1 MKKIENKIVTRE
13 EWLVKC
19 TNDLRD
25 KLGAVRGNI
34 RLSKGTHLNLP
45 PARVIIVDCKIGIDN
60 ETGGTEEL

>member
-1 MKKIENKIVTRE
+1 LKKWCGAHQIDYSSF
-13 EWLVKC
+13 

-25 KLGAVRGNI
+25 KLGAVRGKV

-45 PARVIIVDCKIGIDN
+45 PANVIIVDCKIGIDN